1 MDFKFI
7 NLRHVLWVLLIVG
20 SCSGGFY
27 AAKRFYKP
35 SESLTQQETKVNK
48 STKTKTKITT
58 TTQQP
63 DGTTVT
69 ETKEEENSTKENSET
84 SDKPSDI
91 TKRKSKYSVDVSYLP
106 SIDTKPSIKDV
117 EVEVGFRLND
127 SDAWVTSG
135 YDVKHN
141 QLKVGVRVE
150 F

>member
-27 AAKRFYKP
+27 AAKKFYKP

-48 STKTKTKITT
+48 TTKTKTKTT
-58 TTQQP
+58 VTTQEP
-63 DGTTVT
+63 DGTVIT
-69 ETKEEENSTKENSET
+69 ETKEEENTTKENTEST
-84 SDKPSDI
+84 DKPL
-91 TKRKSKYSVDVSYLP
+91 TVKRKPKYSVDVSYLP
-106 SIDTKPSIKDV
+106 SLTDKPSIKDV
-117 EVEVGFRLND
+117 EVEAGFRLND

-141 QLKVGVRVE
+141 QLKIGVRVE